1 MQSQRGPIT
10 ANISEIFCSIQ
21 GEGKYIGLPM
31 IFIRFTGC
39 NLRCSYCDTKRALVP
54 SPFCSYE
61 QVPFSGKIAKIKND
75 LSVAQVVALLD
86 KMSTS
91 ADCIAFTGGEPL
103 CQAEFIKTLTAHCGH
118 RYKYLLETNGT
129 LVNELRT
136 IKNKIDV
143 FSVDLKKGQEKEFA
157 LFWRRIGHKDKYI
170 KIVLEKDLNLKKI
183 ALLCRQL
190 KIKEVFLQPE
200 ASQKELKNF
209 SINKIISVFN
219 KEGLAVRFL
228 PQLHKLLK
236 IQ

>member
-1 MQSQRGPIT
+1 MQSKRGQIT

-54 SPFCSYE
+54 SNFCSYE
-61 QVPFSGKIAKIKND
+61 QVPFSGKLTKIKND
-75 LSVAQVVALLD
+75 LSVAQVAALLG

-103 CQAEFIKTLTAHCGH
+103 CQADFINALTAHCGR

-143 FSVDLKKGQEKEFA
+143 FSVDLKKGQEKEFS

-170 KIVLEKDLNLKKI
+170 KIVLEKDLNLQKT
-183 ALLCRQL
+183 ASFCRKL
-190 KIKEVFLQPE
+190 KIKEVFIQPE
-200 ASQKELKNF
+200 ASVKSLKSFNISKVIDIF
-209 SINKIISVFN
+209 NNSGISV
-219 KEGLAVRFL
+219 KFL